1 MLQHLDQNWCK
12 TTWKQPAQAI
22 YEPFV
27 GREQFPEWRLNELLK
42 LCVWE
47 KLYFQ
52 NCISWSSLDL
62 SSRGASN
69 SKRVDVFQKATLE
82 SLPFYYLL
90 LNNIFD
96 FLSWFFN
103 LLFTNIL
110 HIGKKSM
117 WGRGRSLLCLYD
129 KKRKWVTWVK
139 RTMDDASLLFLL
151 CKWRISS
158 F

>member
-1 MLQHLDQNWCK
+1 MLQHWDQNWCK
-12 TTWKQPAQAI
+12 TTWKQPARAI
-22 YEPFV
+22 YELFV
-27 GREQFPEWRLNELLK
+27 GRESFQSGGSM
-42 LCVWE
+42 
-47 KLYFQ
+47 FQ
-52 NCISWSSLDL
+52 NCITWSSSDL

-69 SKRVDVFQKATLE
+69 SKRVDDFQKATLE
-82 SLPFYYLL
+82 SLLFYYLL